1 MSDYKPL
8 SETAW
13 KFISVA
19 SEHVA
24 RMEEERFGQEMQSN
38 CLEMGMESPIEQLF
52 WIACVALCK
61 SQFEEVNPEPVETKG
76 VIVAGRGFHITPQAG
91 IGKYRVDFHMTQVGV
106 CPGEH
111 FGPLVVELDGH
122 DFHDKDKRQRSY
134 EKARDRALVRAGNRV
149 LHFTGSDVVK
159 DPFACAY
166 EALEMLGLYVGSGVT
181 EYNPRDP
188 MGMGE

>member
-8 SETAW
+8 SDTAW
-13 KFISVA
+13 KFISIA
-19 SEHVA
+19 SEHIA
-24 RMEEERFGQEMQSN
+24 RMEEHRFSQEMQSN

-52 WIACVALCK
+52 WIACVTLCK
-61 SQFEEVNPEPVETKG
+61 SQYIEVNPNPFESDG
-76 VIVAGRGFHITPQAG
+76 AIVVGHGIHITPQAR
-91 IGKYRVDFHMTQVGV
+91 IGKYRVDFQMRQVGIVPAEV
-106 CPGEH
+106 C
-111 FGPLVVELDGH
+111 GPLVVELDGH

-134 EKARDRALVRAGNRV
+134 EKARDRALIRTGNRV

-166 EALEMLGLYVGSGVT
+166 EALEMLGVYIGSGVT
-181 EYNPRDP
+181 EYDSRDP